1 MGAAAALPTAGFC
14 PSGALGLFEADPEA
28 VRTKGESKFHKKFKY
43 TQTWLIYSSSTTTF
57 LLITFQVLYVR

>member
-28 VRTKGESKFHKKFKY
+28 VSTIEESKFQKK
-43 TQTWLIYSSSTTTF
+43 I
-57 LLITFQVLYVR
+57 